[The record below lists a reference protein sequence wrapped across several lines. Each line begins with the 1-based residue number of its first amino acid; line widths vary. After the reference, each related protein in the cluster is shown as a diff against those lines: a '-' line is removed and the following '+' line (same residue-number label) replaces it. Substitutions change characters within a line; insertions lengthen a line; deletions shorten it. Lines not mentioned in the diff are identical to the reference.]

1 MAAEDA
7 GRGTSALIGAIY
19 DAALADGPV
28 PRFLEAL
35 ATNLSEHGI
44 ALVIREEFDPRDPGP
59 DPGPESRS
67 AVPVAEAAGR
77 GALDD
82 GELITEAAPAA
93 GADQLASVTLGYFQ
107 GAEPARRAEL
117 IIRFA
122 DAETARRHG
131 GQGRA
136 QGRASGQI
144 VSMVDLAAHVGRA
157 VTLHR
162 TVLGRR
168 VQWAAANR
176 LLDAVPVGI
185 ALVDSACRVLH
196 ANRMAEIILTERDGL
211 GLDRGLLT
219 TPQPKDTTRLR
230 RAVVQVAGAGDGPER
245 TPVGVLRIERPS
257 MMRPWLLVVL
267 PVDVG
272 GPEEGISRMA
282 AVFVAD
288 GDRAPEIPP
297 EVLERLFAVTPAEA
311 RLLVALVDGNSL
323 DEAAEM
329 FQVSKNTLRNQ
340 LNQLFR
346 KTETSK
352 QSELVRLVLTSP
364 APVLMSGTRKS
375 ES

>member
-1 MAAEDA
+1 
-7 GRGTSALIGAIY
+7 
-19 DAALADGPV
+19 
-28 PRFLEAL
+28 
-35 ATNLSEHGI
+35 
-44 ALVIREEFDPRDPGP
+44 
-59 DPGPESRS
+59 
-67 AVPVAEAAGR
+67 
-77 GALDD
+77 
-82 GELITEAAPAA
+82 
-93 GADQLASVTLGYFQ
+93 
-107 GAEPARRAEL
+107 
-117 IIRFA
+117 
-122 DAETARRHG
+122 
-131 GQGRA
+131 
-136 QGRASGQI
+136 
-144 VSMVDLAAHVGRA
+144 
-157 VTLHR
+157 